1 MNLDDGFAYGPSRTR
16 AQARARP
23 PVRKPAGRPHGKDGL
38 VNRLGLTTLI
48 VAMLTIVVGA
58 GTWSAFSSTTS
69 NPGNSFDVGTVTL
82 TDNDSGNAM
91 LSLSNAKPG
100 DSDTSCITVS
110 YSGTLDASVRLYG
123 TTAGTGLAQ
132 YLDLTV
138 TRGSGAAGFDSCT
151 GFTADATNYVGA
163 GSGVVYSGTL
173 DGFPDAYAGAIVD
186 PTSGTPETWTT
197 SENHQYRFQVT
208 VQDASAAQGLT
219 ATQVFTWEARNL

>member
-1 MNLDDGFAYGPSRTR
+1 MDLDTGFAFGPGPGRSR
-16 AQARARP
+16 AEARR
-23 PVRKPAGRPHGKDGL
+23 PAGEPTGRSQGKNKLAG
-38 VNRLGLTTLI
+38 RLGLTTLI
-48 VAMLTIVVGA
+48 VAMLAMVLGA

-82 TDNDSGNAM
+82 TDNDSDTAM
-91 LSLSNAKPG
+91 LSLSNAKPA
-100 DSDTSCITVS
+100 DSDTSCITVT
-110 YSGTLDASVRLYG
+110 YEGTLDATVRLYG
-123 TTAGTGLAQ
+123 TTGGTGLAQ

-138 TRGSGAAGFDSCT
+138 TRGSGAAGFDNCT
-151 GFTADATNYVGA
+151 GFTPDATDYVGA
-163 GSGVVYSGTL
+163 GSGVVYQGTL

-208 VQDASAAQGLT
+208 VQDNSAAQGMT